1 MALPT
6 SGQLS
11 INDIRT
17 ELGVTSGS
25 FKYLH
30 EYAAA
35 NYGLTQPLPET
46 NYRISDFYGFVK
58 PNYISGLASSS
69 AVYFTPTTTAQ
80 PFSMVVN
87 YQTDFFS
94 NSYAGYAQ
102 TPGSIYFS
110 SWSNPS
116 HIWIDNGENNLTVIR
131 NINLGD
137 TEDFYI
143 SLSTSGTGY
152 SFNTGSV
159 SIALTDATIQTQS
172 VSSTSIFYVIRSS
185 GSVSQFSATLDFT
198 LV

>member
-6 SGQLS
+6 SGQIS
-11 INDIRT
+11 IDDIMT
-17 ELGVTSGS
+17 EMGETNGS
-25 FKYLH
+25 FEYLH
-30 EYAAA
+30 EKAAA
-35 NYGLTQPLPET
+35 IYGLAQPLPNT
-46 NYRISDFYGFVK
+46 NYRLSDFYGFVL

-69 AVYFTPTTTAQ
+69 SVYFTATTSAQ
-80 PFSMVVN
+80 PYSMVVN

-185 GSVSQFSATLDFT
+185 GSVSQFSAILDFT